1 MTLLHWIL
9 SASGL
14 ILVVLAL
21 RALLGRRISAAMRYA
36 LWAWYSCGC
45 CCHRPGSARG

>member
-36 LWAWYSCGC
+36 LWGVGGEHLPAP
-45 CCHRPGSARG
+45 HPVHPG

>member
-21 RALLGRRISAAMRYA
+21 RALLGRRISAAMR
-36 LWAWYSCGC
+36 
-45 CCHRPGSARG
+45 